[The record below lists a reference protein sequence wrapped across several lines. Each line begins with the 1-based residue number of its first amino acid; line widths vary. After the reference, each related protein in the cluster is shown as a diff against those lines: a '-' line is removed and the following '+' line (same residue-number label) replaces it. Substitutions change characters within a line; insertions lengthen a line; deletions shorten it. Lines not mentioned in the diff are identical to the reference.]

1 MTPLT
6 VGCWGPRKDGVAVPR
21 DRRLKR
27 AVRAEMRRSGLR
39 YTEALVRVRAGLA
52 PALSAWSAPAAL
64 GASSRDVEDCLLGLM
79 ASAAHAYDQ

>member
-1 MTPLT
+1 
-6 VGCWGPRKDGVAVPR
+6 
-21 DRRLKR
+21 
-27 AVRAEMRRSGLR
+27 MRRSGLR

-52 PALSAWSAPAAL
+52 PAVSEWSAPAAL